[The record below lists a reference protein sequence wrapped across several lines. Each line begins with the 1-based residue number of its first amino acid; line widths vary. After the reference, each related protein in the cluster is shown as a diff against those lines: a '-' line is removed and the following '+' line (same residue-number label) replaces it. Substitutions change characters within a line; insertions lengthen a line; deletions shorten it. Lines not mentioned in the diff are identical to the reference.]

1 MEGWLYGI
9 YGGFGSGKTLGATI
23 MMIKKL
29 VRGELVFSNIK
40 LNKNYIPN
48 PQNYYFF
55 EDFDDFY
62 DVLAFSGMFAMRVSE
77 YNERQ
82 MIQGKKSF
90 ARSARPRINVFFD
103 ETGIFANAK
112 DYKELHDKYG
122 IDLQTYILQCRKL
135 FVSVYFIIQRPSQ
148 LVNDLRGHINYWVTF
163 KPLFGSLF
171 WGKWFGSYWEQELD
185 KETFQVIAETKQ
197 AYDSDG
203 NYYNYVVPQERKLF
217 NVWWK
222 PYYYERY
229 DDLYLNKVFETK
241 FKTDFLLKSWL
252 FGNLQKG
259 YIRNRNLLDNR
270 HIYEKYFAITD
281 PDFED
286 FKPVQVS
293 FVDNPDLYFHLFVTK
308 VSSILTRKYYF
319 SDFARYVMGKFM
331 REWKF
336 GKKS

>member
-1 MEGWLYGI
+1 
-9 YGGFGSGKTLGATI
+9 

-229 DDLYLNKVFETK
+229 DDLYLNKVFETQ
-241 FKTDFLLKSWL
+241 FKTDFLLKS
-252 FGNLQKG
+252 
-259 YIRNRNLLDNR
+259 
-270 HIYEKYFAITD
+270 
-281 PDFED
+281 
-286 FKPVQVS
+286 
-293 FVDNPDLYFHLFVTK
+293 
-308 VSSILTRKYYF
+308 
-319 SDFARYVMGKFM
+319 
-331 REWKF
+331 
-336 GKKS
+336 